1 MIDLHSKPQP
11 QHLIR
16 NCEFKFKCSKQWDEL
31 LTSSSPR
38 AVDSPRRCNECH
50 QIVWKADNEEQ
61 LAEHILYDRCVAITP
76 ELYDRTVVEER
87 RNITNRATSGRLLGA
102 YSLKD

>member
-1 MIDLHSKPQP
+1 MIDLYSEPKPEN
-11 QHLIR
+11 LIR
-16 NCEFKFKCSKQWDEL
+16 NCEFKFKCPKRWDDLEASPSTRSL
-31 LTSSSPR
+31 DLT
-38 AVDSPRRCNECH
+38 RRCNECH

-76 ELYDRTVVEER
+76 ELYDRTVAEQR
-87 RNITNRATSGRLLGA
+87 RKIANRATSGRLLGA